1 MSSAIPTTTRPSGPA
16 RRPTTAP
23 LPGRGPD
30 RADVRRRLTVVPPA
44 APSRAPARAA
54 RTPFVVLVLLM
65 IAGGFL
71 GLLLLNTTITQ
82 DAFTVAQLEERANLL
97 VDREQALEQQLAVEA
112 SPQRLAERAAEIG
125 MVPAGAPAFID
136 TTDGSVLGV
145 PTPAEDLPP
154 ELVSLLS
161 GAGRAP

>member
-1 MSSAIPTTTRPSGPA
+1 
-16 RRPTTAP
+16 
-23 LPGRGPD
+23 
-30 RADVRRRLTVVPPA
+30 
-44 APSRAPARAA
+44 
-54 RTPFVVLVLLM
+54 VLVLLM
-65 IAGGFL
+65 IAGGLL

-82 DAFTVAQLEERANLL
+82 DAFAVAQLEERANLL
-97 VDREQALEQQLAVEA
+97 ADREQALEQQLAVEA

-145 PTPAEDLPP
+145 ATPAEDLPP

-161 GAGRAP
+161 GTGRAP